1 MAESTTDDWPAR
13 LASAD
18 DADTVARLLHAFN
31 VEFDTPSPGT
41 DVLARRLAHLLRD
54 DRTFAVL
61 AGTPV
66 VGVGLVTLRP
76 NVWYDGPVA
85 LLDELYV
92 APELRSRGIGSAMLA
107 RLVQTCR
114 ERGVGLIEIN
124 VDEADVDAQRF
135 YERHG
140 FSGLG
145 EVTGERAF
153 YYEMELAPE
162 G

>member
-1 MAESTTDDWPAR
+1 MAESTTDDWPTR
-13 LASAD
+13 VASAD
-18 DADTVARLLHAFN
+18 DADTVAHLLHAFN
-31 VEFDTPSPGT
+31 VEFDTPSPGA
-41 DVLARRLAHLLRD
+41 DVLARRLAYLLRD
-54 DRTFAVL
+54 DRTFAIL
-61 AGTPV
+61 AGTPA

-76 NVWYDGPVA
+76 NVWYEGAVA

-92 APELRSRGIGSAMLA
+92 TPELRSRGIGAAMVA

-114 ERGVGLIEIN
+114 ERGVDLIEIN

-162 G
+162 D